1 MTAAEAVT
9 VTAATDATDA
19 MAGKAGGGSDGASAG
34 ESAGRN
40 AGQNSERWLRRLLG
54 YTWRY
59 KRLVVIATV
68 ASLAITGIGVVVPL
82 IQRTVIDEVILRHS
96 QPLLPWT
103 IALVGVA
110 LLNLVVSR
118 TRRYVGGRIGI
129 EVQNDLRTDVFDA
142 LTQLDGQGQDKLE
155 TGQIVSR
162 SNSDI
167 NMVAQLLGMAPMMAG
182 TVLMF
187 FSALIAM
194 LVLSPVLTLIGLA
207 IGPGMAVVTTL
218 ARRRLFPATWDAQQK
233 AGALAGVVESA
244 VTGVRVVKGFG
255 QEHQE
260 VSKLE
265 RAARTVFAARLRSVR
280 LTAKYN
286 PSLGAIPTLGQL
298 GVLAF
303 GGWLATRGE
312 ITLGTFLAFST
323 YLTQFAGPV
332 RTLSTLLTFGQQVR
346 ASAVRVFEVIDSK
359 PEISDPPGAQPL
371 PSGAAE
377 VAFEDVTFGYV
388 PSRPVLKGLTLGVQ
402 TGETLALVGTAGSG
416 KSTVAMLL
424 PRFYDPQSGSV
435 RIGGHDVREVTTD
448 SVRAAIGLV
457 MEDAFLFSD
466 SVRAN
471 IAYGRPDATEEQVR
485 AAASAAEA
493 DRFIEELPQGYD
505 TVVGEQGLTLS
516 GGQRQRVALARAL
529 LADPRILLLDD
540 ATSAIDA
547 ATEAEIHAT
556 LRRVMAG
563 RTTILIAHRRSTLQ
577 LADRIAV
584 LDEGHLVDVGT
595 AAELEQRC
603 SLYRLL
609 LSGPGDDAEGV
620 DAGDLSSVVA
630 GTAAN
635 GALASGTLADGALVN
650 GTVANGSLA
659 NGSVANGSAVNGN
672 TANGNAVER
681 KPASG
686 SAVVNGVT
694 PALWDRSKVDATQD
708 PYAASSAARGGGGGG
723 MGGGRAMI
731 GSLPA
736 TPALLAKVA
745 ALPPA
750 TDTPDVDPA
759 LLANADPEFSLAR
772 LLRPFIALLAL
783 GLLLEAADALASLL
797 IPFLIRTAVDRGIE
811 GAAYHVVVTMTMIG
825 LLVIVVD
832 WIVEAVQTMVT
843 GRTGERLLYLLRVR
857 SFSQLQR
864 LGLDYYEKEMAGRIM
879 TRMTTDIDALASF
892 LQNGVS
898 SAVVSVLTFF
908 GIAAALLVID
918 WRMALAVYAVLPIMV
933 VATLIFRRKSK
944 VAYTEAR
951 ERISAVNADLQ
962 ENVAGM
968 RVTQAFRR
976 EGVNRDRFAG
986 KADAYRASRMRAQK
1000 YIATYFPFVQFLGDI
1015 AGAVVLVY
1023 GAHRI
1028 AQHTLTTGALIAYLL
1043 YVSMIFGPVQQ
1054 LSSIFDSYQQA
1065 NVGLRRIRDLMRTP
1079 TSTPEADDPVPVTS
1093 PLSGRIEFRDVRF
1106 AYSSSAP
1113 EALRGVDVTIEP
1125 GSTVAL
1131 VGETGAGKST
1141 FVKLVARYYDATA
1154 GVVSIDG
1161 VDLRDYDLSAYRAH
1175 LGVVPQE
1182 AFLFPGTVRDAIAY
1196 GRPDATDAEVEAAAR
1211 AVGAHEVVARLADG
1225 YLHQVGERGR
1235 NLSAGQRQMLAL
1247 ARAYLVDPDILLLD
1261 EATAALDLATEAA
1274 VTRAMD
1280 ELARAR
1286 TTLVVAHRLTTAA
1299 RADRILVL
1307 DGGRVVEDG
1316 THDALVAAG
1325 GTYARLWSAFAEA
1338 SAEV

>member
-1 MTAAEAVT
+1 MAARGE
-9 VTAATDATDA
+9 
-19 MAGKAGGGSDGASAG
+19 GGSSGGS
-34 ESAGRN
+34 
-40 AGQNSERWLRRLLG
+40 SERWLRRLVG

-82 IQRTVIDEVILRHS
+82 IQRTVIDQVILQHT
-96 QPLLPWT
+96 QPLLPWA

-110 LLNLVVSR
+110 LLNLTVSR

-167 NMVAQLLGMAPMMAG
+167 NIVAQLLGMAPMLAG

-218 ARRRLFPATWDAQQK
+218 ARRKLFPATWDAQQK

-255 QEHQE
+255 QERQE
-260 VSKLE
+260 VAKLD
-265 RAARTVFAARLRSVR
+265 RAARTVFAARLRTVR
-280 LTAKYN
+280 LSAKYN

-303 GGWLATRGE
+303 GGWLATRGS

-323 YLTQFAGPV
+323 YLAQFGGPV
-332 RTLSTLLTFGQQVR
+332 RALSTLLTFGQQVR

-359 PEISDPPGAQPL
+359 PEIADLPEAQPL
-371 PSGAAE
+371 PSGAAN
-377 VAFEDVTFGYV
+377 VAFDDVTFGYV
-388 PSRPVLKGLTLGVQ
+388 PSRPVLKGLTLEVHA
-402 TGETLALVGTAGSG
+402 GETLALVGTAGSG
-416 KSTVAMLL
+416 KSTIAMLL
-424 PRFYDPQSGSV
+424 PRFYDPQSGAV
-435 RIGGHDVREVTTD
+435 RIDGHDLREVTTD
-448 SVRAAIGLV
+448 SVREAIGLV
-457 MEDAFLFSD
+457 MEDAFLFSE

-529 LADPRILLLDD
+529 LTDPRILLLDD

-563 RTTILIAHRRSTLQ
+563 RTTLLIAHRRSTLQ

-584 LDEGHLVDVGT
+584 LDDGHLVDVGT
-595 AAELEQRC
+595 AAELERRC
-603 SLYRLL
+603 PLFRLL

-620 DAGDLSSVVA
+620 DAGELSSVEVSSVE
-630 GTAAN
+630 
-635 GALASGTLADGALVN
+635 ASAVEAIALVN
-650 GTVANGSLA
+650 GAAV
-659 NGSVANGSAVNGN
+659 NGSVINGSSVDGSSVYGSSFSGRTVNGI
-672 TANGNAVER
+672 
-681 KPASG
+681 
-686 SAVVNGVT
+686 T
-694 PALWDRSKVDATQD
+694 PALWDRSKLDETQD
-708 PYAASSAARGGGGGG
+708 PYASAGSAVGGRDGSS
-723 MGGGRAMI
+723 GRAML

-736 TPALLAKVA
+736 TPELLAKVA

-750 TDTPDVDPA
+750 SDTPNVDSA
-759 LLANADPEFSLAR
+759 LLENVDPEFSLAR
-772 LLRPFIALLAL
+772 LLRPFVALLAI

-797 IPFLIRTAVDRGIE
+797 IPALIRTAVDRGIQ
-811 GAAYHVVVTMTMIG
+811 GAAYHVVVTMTIFG
-825 LLVIVVD
+825 LFLVAGD
-832 WIVEAVQTMVT
+832 WIVESIQTMVT
-843 GRTGERLLYLLRVR
+843 GRTGERLLYLLRVK
-857 SFSQLQR
+857 SFRQLQQ

-986 KADAYRASRMRAQK
+986 KAGAYRESRVRAQK

-1028 AQHTLTTGALIAYLL
+1028 GQHTLTTGALIAYLL
-1043 YVSMIFGPVQQ
+1043 YVSMIFSPVQQ

-1065 NVGLRRIRDLMRTP
+1065 SVGLRRIRDLMRTP
-1079 TSTPEADDPVPVTS
+1079 TSTPEAEHPVPVTT
-1093 PLSGRIEFRDVRF
+1093 PLTGRIEFRDVRF
-1106 AYSSSAP
+1106 AYSPDAP
-1113 EALRGVDVTIEP
+1113 EALRGVTVTVEP
-1125 GSTVAL
+1125 GTTVAL

-1141 FVKLVARYYDATA
+1141 FVKLVARYYDTTSGA
-1154 GVVSIDG
+1154 VYVDG
-1161 VDLRDYDLSAYRAH
+1161 VDLREYDLSGYRGH

-1196 GRPDATDAEVEAAAR
+1196 GRPDATDAEVETAAR
-1211 AVGAHEVVARLADG
+1211 AVGAHELVARLAGG

-1280 ELARAR
+1280 EVSRAR

-1316 THDALVAAG
+1316 THDALVTAD